1 MGFFNGL
8 AVFSVYAIPL
18 LLVIIVFY
26 AWLKKVPLFET
37 FAEGAKE
44 GIAVMLRI
52 LPFLL
57 TMLVVISIFRAS
69 GAFAV
74 LANFL
79 QPAADF
85 LHIPSEVIPLG
96 LMRPLSGSGA
106 LGITAD
112 LLQTYGA
119 DSYIGRVA
127 SVMQG
132 STDTTF
138 YILAVYFGSVGISR
152 YRHALICGLSADLA
166 AFLAANFICTF
177 AFGI

>member
-1 MGFFNGL
+1 MLKIF
-8 AVFSVYAIPL
+8 AVFSAWAIPL
-18 LLVIIVFY
+18 LLLCVVVF
-26 AWLKKVPLFET
+26 ALVKRVPLYET
-37 FAEGAKE
+37 FVEGAAEGI
-44 GIAVMLRI
+44 GVMVKI

-57 TMLVVISIFRAS
+57 GMLVAIGIFRES
-69 GAFAV
+69 GAFDI
-74 LANFL
+74 LIKLL
-79 QPAADF
+79 QPVAN
-85 LHIPSEVIPLG
+85 LLGIPSEVIPLG

-138 YILAVYFGSVGISR
+138 YTVR
-152 YRHALICGLSADLA
+152 M
-166 AFLAANFICTF
+166 
-177 AFGI
+177 